1 MDIGQ
6 RIRELRKSKG
16 LTITALA
23 SQIEISREFM
33 SSLENNRYIPTLPTL
48 EKICEAFNITL
59 SDFFNEGTEPVT
71 LTPEVKELLDS
82 VKNLSPEQLE
92 LLSKFFKSIK

>member
-6 RIRELRKSKG
+6 RIRELRKSKN

-23 SQIEISREFM
+23 KEIEITREFM

-48 EKICEAFNITL
+48 EKICEVLNITL
-59 SDFFNEGTEPVT
+59 SDFFNEGTEPIA
-71 LTPEVKELLDS
+71 LTPELKELLENA
-82 VKNLSPEQLE
+82 KELTPEQLE
-92 LLSKFFKSIK
+92 QLTKFIKTLK